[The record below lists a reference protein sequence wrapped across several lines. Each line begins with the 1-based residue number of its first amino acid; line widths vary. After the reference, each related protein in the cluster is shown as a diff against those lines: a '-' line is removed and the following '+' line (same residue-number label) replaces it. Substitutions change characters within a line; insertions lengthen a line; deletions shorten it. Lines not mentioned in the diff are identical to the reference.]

1 MDIDQG
7 QTTQRPKE
15 KGQTMMYKTPHRK
28 LKIEVART
36 PLKPEMSSYAPEK
49 GGIFLNILTLL
60 GFDPISEPLLNF
72 LQFVQ
77 AKCICKGYISIGVV
91 Y

>member
-1 MDIDQG
+1 LYIDEG

-28 LKIEVART
+28 LNIEVART
-36 PLKPEMSSYAPEK
+36 PPKPDMSSYAPEK
-49 GGIFLNILTLL
+49 GDIFLNILTLL
-60 GFDPISEPLLNF
+60 GFDLISELLLNF
-72 LQFVQ
+72 LQIVQ
-77 AKCICKGYISIGVV
+77 AKCNGYISIGAV